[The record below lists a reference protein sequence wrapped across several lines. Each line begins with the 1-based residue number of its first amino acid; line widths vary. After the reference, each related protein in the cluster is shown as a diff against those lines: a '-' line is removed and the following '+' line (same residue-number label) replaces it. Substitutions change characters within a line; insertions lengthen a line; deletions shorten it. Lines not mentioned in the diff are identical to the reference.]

1 MKEEYSVLSPKF
13 GGGPKGLG
21 KLFILISRVIDVT
34 NSRQVTFITGA
45 EYRRLLGDP
54 NDKSLRK
61 VEKDVLIPK
70 LMRERTKSEKCVA
83 EVKDSGL
90 LHVIKCR
97 EENDR
102 MKKCMERWYY
112 DQDFIKECTEQY
124 LEERSE
130 FRRTGIPKKQKNI
143 RMEGSM

>member
-13 GGGPKGLG
+13 GGGPKG
-21 KLFILISRVIDVT
+21 
-34 NSRQVTFITGA
+34 
-45 EYRRLLGDP
+45 LGDP

-83 EVKDSGL
+83 EVKEFHNCCLDSGL

-97 EENDR
+97 KENDR

-112 DQDFIKECTEQY
+112 DQGFIKECTEQY

-130 FRRTGIPKKQKNI
+130 FRRTGIPKNKKY
-143 RMEGSM
+143 